1 MKEDLKDALADKII
15 AEKATIIAEEAQVVA
30 EEESD
35 SKTQFLSRM
44 SHEIRTPMSG
54 IISSLDLIDL
64 DTVTETQAED
74 IQRAVDSSN
83 RLLGVVNEIL
93 TFNSTKSGEVTYEC
107 EEFNLSGFC
116 HEVINSLRSL
126 AEQKNLK
133 LSLNID
139 GLQNIMR
146 HGDEQKIHQVLTNL
160 LGNAIKFTEQGEV
173 RLEVE
178 EYEDSW
184 AHFQVMDTRVGID
197 EDKLESLFDPFY
209 QVDESNTRRHGGTGL
224 GLAISKK
231 FAEGM
236 GGSIFAESTPGEG
249 SCFQFK
255 IQLCDTD
262 CNKIS
267 CKLTR
272 KEKGKP
278 NPTLLTDTHSTNAK
292 LKILVVDDDDVNR
305 MVAKRCLSDICS
317 VLDEAKDGKEALSMF
332 QDKFY
337 HLVLM
342 DIQMPVMDGFEAYRE
357 MRKYEREFDLDKTP
371 VVAVSASVVGDIVD
385 ECETV
390 GMDGYISKPFKKDT
404 LVEEVT
410 NTINNFIQ
418 S

>member
-1 MKEDLKDALADKII
+1 M
-15 AEKATIIAEEAQVVA
+15 
-30 EEESD
+30 
-35 SKTQFLSRM
+35 
-44 SHEIRTPMSG
+44 
-54 IISSLDLIDL
+54 IDL
-64 DTVTETQAED
+64 GTVTKTQAED

-83 RLLGVVNEIL
+83 RLLKVVNEVL
-93 TFNSTKSGEVTYEC
+93 TFSSVEADGINYNHKAFSLYDLCLEIT
-107 EEFNLSGFC
+107 
-116 HEVINSLRSL
+116 NSLRPL
-126 AEQKNLK
+126 AEKKGLMVN
-133 LSLNID
+133 LNIED
-139 GLQNIMR
+139 LHAKLR

-173 RLEVE
+173 SLKVE
-178 EYEDSW
+178 ESEDSW
-184 AHFQVMDTRVGID
+184 VHFQVMDTGVGID
-197 EDKLESLFDPFY
+197 EDELESLFDPFY